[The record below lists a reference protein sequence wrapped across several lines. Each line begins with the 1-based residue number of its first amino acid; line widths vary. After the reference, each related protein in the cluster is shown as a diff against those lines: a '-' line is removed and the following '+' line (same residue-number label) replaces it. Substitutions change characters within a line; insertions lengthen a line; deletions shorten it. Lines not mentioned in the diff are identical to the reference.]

1 MNRLLRILLLF
12 CGPALALLAQDTVVI
27 LVRHAEK
34 VSEAADAELS
44 ESGHRRAE
52 RLVAPLAPWKP
63 AALFSSD
70 RKRTQQTLAPLA
82 KVLGIA
88 IQVRKAG
95 DEALLAAHLLNE
107 WKGRTT
113 VVCGHSNT
121 VGPVAVALGL
131 KQAFPEVK
139 GYDRYW
145 VIRVDS
151 QGRASMEDLPQ
162 PVAPPPAAATPVAPL
177 PLAAR

>member
-1 MNRLLRILLLF
+1 MIRALLVLLLA

-44 ESGHRRAE
+44 EQGHRRAE
-52 RLVAPLAPWKP
+52 GLAALLTPRKP

-82 KVLGIA
+82 KVLGLA
-88 IQVRKAG
+88 VQVRKAG
-95 DEALLAAHLLNE
+95 EEAQLAAFLLKE

-121 VGPVAVALGL
+121 VGPLAAALGFT
-131 KQAFPEVK
+131 QVFPEVK

-145 VIRVDS
+145 VVKVDA
-151 QGRASMEDLPQ
+151 QGKASMEDLPQ
-162 PVAPPPAAATPVAPL
+162 PAVPVPAA
-177 PLAAR
+177 R